1 MPEYLA
7 PGVYI
12 EEKSFRARSI
22 EGVGTSVAAIV
33 GPTRTGPFRGKPEPV
48 TSFADFERIYGD
60 LEDLQFAGN
69 KTQLNYTALAA
80 RAFFD
85 NGGKQLFVSRV
96 VKGVNASN
104 TATDGSSAV
113 RAARAS
119 ADGKLSFKSRFPGKV
134 GNYVLELHW
143 QDSENLF
150 SLETTTAPLEGEEL
164 YLEATNVP
172 QEVRVAAGDLQANR
186 FPISLKVRVRR
197 NGANFDILSG
207 EIKDKD
213 DADAAL
219 TRLVI
224 AQLPAASSKISRVA
238 LRTPASGKLQ
248 AGVAVELRLS
258 QVTDLS
264 NVSGVAHWGTLTVL
278 KGSLK
283 ADASANLTLI
293 NLPVAQ
299 NAGLAAD
306 IDFPITALAALPGN
320 VGALLVRRNFDLD
333 VLRIDDIDKLRKGA
347 AGEVVYRVG
356 GLSTS
361 AAADDSLGKKLLADP
376 ATRDAQLTQPI
387 ACTVAADANVFSLL
401 HALFDSAALNT
412 PHPVNGPRYLIELQN
427 GSDGDIPESG
437 DYAGEIND
445 KDGNTGLAAFEQV
458 EDISIVMT
466 PAAAALDTTA
476 KHLAVVIE
484 MQKHCKRMQYRVGIV
499 DSEANMSISEIRDFK
514 SNLDDTRLALYY
526 PWVVT
531 ADPTGKRSTLSLPPG
546 GFIAGVY
553 ANTDVSRGV
562 HKAPANEVVLGA
574 LHFEQDINR
583 FQQELL
589 NPNGINCLRSLPGRG
604 HRVWGARTTSSDPEW
619 KYVNVRRYFLFLER
633 SIDKSTQWAVFEPNG
648 EALWASIRISIEDFL
663 YNEWVN
669 GHLLGPTPKHA
680 YFVRC
685 DRSTMTQNDLD
696 NGRLVCEIGVAALKP
711 AEFVIFR
718 IGQKTADA

>member
-48 TSFADFERIYGD
+48 TSFAEFERIFGD
-60 LEDLQFAGN
+60 LEDLHFLNN

-96 VKGVNASN
+96 VKDVNSSNAAS
-104 TATDGSSAV
+104 DGSSAV
-113 RAARAS
+113 KAVRGS
-119 ADGKLSFKSRFPGKV
+119 ADNKLKFQSRFPGKA

-150 SLETTTAPLEGEEL
+150 SIAATTVPEDGEEL
-164 YLEATNVP
+164 FLEASNLP
-172 QEVRVAAGDLQANR
+172 KEVRVVAGDLEAAK
-186 FPISLKVRVRR
+186 FPLTIKARVKR
-197 NGANFDILSG
+197 NGANFDVLSG
-207 EIKDKD
+207 EIKSGNEVV
-213 DADAAL
+213 AL
-219 TRLVI
+219 NRLVI
-224 AQLPAASSKISRVA
+224 AQLPAATSKISRIK
-238 LRTPASGKLQ
+238 LRQPAGGSLQ
-248 AGVAVELRLS
+248 DNDAVELRLS
-258 QVTDLS
+258 DVTDLS
-264 NVSGVAHWGTLTVL
+264 AISGVAHWGTLKVL
-278 KGSLK
+278 KGFIKPLSNASVITIPAAQNPSL
-283 ADASANLTLI
+283 AGNID
-293 NLPVAQ
+293 LPVS
-299 NAGLAAD
+299 
-306 IDFPITALAALPGN
+306 ALAALPGN
-320 VGALLVRRNFDLD
+320 ISALLVRRNFDLD
-333 VLRIDDIDKLRKGA
+333 VLRVDGIDKLRKGA
-347 AGEVVYRVG
+347 SGEVIYRVA

-361 AAADDSLGKKLLADP
+361 ATGDDSLGQKLLAKP
-376 ATRDAQLTQPI
+376 PTRDAALTQPI
-387 ACTVAADANVFSLL
+387 ACTVASDAAVFTLL
-401 HALFDSAALNT
+401 HGLFDNQALNN

-437 DYAGEIND
+437 DYAGEVHD
-445 KDGNTGLAAFEQV
+445 KDGNTGFSSFEQV
-458 EDISIVMT
+458 EDIAIVMT
-466 PAAAALDTTA
+466 PAAAVLDTT

-499 DSEANMSISEIRDFK
+499 DSEANMSVSEIRDFK
-514 SNLDDTRLALYY
+514 SKLDDSRLALYY
-526 PWVVT
+526 PWVVSS
-531 ADPTGKRSTLSLPPG
+531 DPTGKRNTISLPPG

-553 ANTDVSRGV
+553 ANTDVTRGV

-574 LHFEQDINR
+574 LYFEQEINR

-589 NPNGINCLRSLPGRG
+589 NPNGINCLRSMPGRG
-604 HRVWGARTTSSDPEW
+604 QRVWGARTTSSDPEW
-619 KYVNVRRYFLFLER
+619 KYINVRRYFLFLER

-648 EALWASIRISIEDFL
+648 ESLWSSIRISIEDFL

-669 GHLLGPTPKHA
+669 GHLLGATPKHA

-696 NGRLVCEIGVAALKP
+696 NGRLICEVGVAALKP

>member
-48 TSFADFERIYGD
+48 TSFAEFERIYGD
-60 LEDLQFAGN
+60 LEDLQFLNN

-96 VKGVNASN
+96 VKDVNSSN
-104 TATDGSSAV
+104 AAGDGSSAV
-113 RAARAS
+113 RAVRAS
-119 ADGKLSFKSRFPGKV
+119 ADAKLKFQSRFPGKA
-134 GNYVLELHW
+134 GNYVLEVHW

-150 SLETTTAPLEGEEL
+150 SIAATTAPEDGEEL
-164 YLEATNVP
+164 YLEASNVP
-172 QEVRVAAGDLQANR
+172 KEVRVVAGDLEAAK
-186 FPISLKVRVRR
+186 FPLTIKARVKR
-197 NGANFDILSG
+197 NGANFEVLSG
-207 EIKDKD
+207 EIKSGNEVV
-213 DADAAL
+213 AL
-219 TRLVI
+219 NRLVI
-224 AQLPAASSKISRVA
+224 AQLPPASSKISRVS
-238 LRTPASGKLQ
+238 LRTPASGKLL
-248 AGVAVELRLS
+248 AGVALELRLS
-258 QVTDLS
+258 ALTDLS
-264 NVSGVAHWGTLTVL
+264 AVSGVANWGTLQVL
-278 KGSLK
+278 KGGLK
-283 ADASANLTLI
+283 ADAGGKLSLL
-293 NLPVAQ
+293 NLPAAQ

-306 IDFPITALAALPGN
+306 IDFPLSALAALPGN
-320 VGALLVRRNFDLD
+320 VSALLVRRNFDLD

-347 AGEVVYRVG
+347 SGEIVYRVA

-361 AAADDSLGKKLLADP
+361 ATGDDGLGQRLLATP
-376 ATRDAQLTQPI
+376 TTRDAQLTQPI
-387 ACTVAADANVFSLL
+387 ACTVASDASVFTLL
-401 HALFDSAALNT
+401 HTLFDNKALNE

-427 GSDGDIPESG
+427 GSDGDVPESG
-437 DYAGEIND
+437 DYAGEVHD
-445 KDGNTGLAAFEQV
+445 KDGNTGFSAFEQV
-458 EDISIVMT
+458 EDIAIVMT
-466 PAAAALDTTA
+466 PAAAALDTT

-499 DSEANMSISEIRDFK
+499 DSEANMSVSEVRDFK
-514 SNLDDTRLALYY
+514 SKLDDSRLALYY

-531 ADPTGKRSTLSLPPG
+531 SDPTGKRNTISLPPG

-553 ANTDVSRGV
+553 ANTDVTRGV

-574 LHFEQDINR
+574 LHFEQEINR

-589 NPNGINCLRSLPGRG
+589 NPNGINCLRSMPGRG
-604 HRVWGARTTSSDPEW
+604 QRVWGARTTSSDPEW
-619 KYVNVRRYFLFLER
+619 KYINVRRYFLFLER

-648 EALWASIRISIEDFL
+648 ESLWSSIRISIEDFL
-663 YNEWVN
+663 YNEWLN
-669 GHLLGPTPKHA
+669 GHLLGATPKHA

-696 NGRLVCEIGVAALKP
+696 NGRLVCEVGVAALKP

>member
-33 GPTRTGPFRGKPEPV
+33 GPTRTGPFRGKPEVV
-48 TSFADFERIYGD
+48 TSFAEFERIYGD
-60 LEDLQFAGN
+60 LEDLQFAVSN
-69 KTQLNYTALAA
+69 TQLNYTALAA

-96 VKGVNASN
+96 VKDVNSSN
-104 TATDGSSAV
+104 PSGDGSSAV
-113 RAARAS
+113 RASRIS
-119 ADGKLSFKSRFPGKV
+119 ADTKLKFQSRFPGKV
-134 GNYVLELHW
+134 GNYILELHW

-150 SLETTTAPLEGEEL
+150 SIAATTAPVDGEEL
-164 YLEATNVP
+164 FLEASAVP
-172 QEVRVAAGDLQANR
+172 KEVRVVAGDLEAGK
-186 FPISLKVRVRR
+186 FPLSIKARVRR
-197 NGANFDILSG
+197 NGANYDVLSG

-213 DADAAL
+213 DAVVAL

-224 AQLPAASSKISRVA
+224 AQLPTATSKVSRIL

-258 QVTDLS
+258 AVTDLS
-264 NVSGVAHWGTLTVL
+264 SVSGVAHWGSLKVL
-278 KGSLK
+278 KGQLKLDAGGKLSLLSIP
-283 ADASANLTLI
+283 A
-293 NLPVAQ
+293 AQ
-299 NAGLAAD
+299 NAGVLAD
-306 IDFPITALAALPGN
+306 IDFPISALAALPGN
-320 VGALLVRRNFDLD
+320 VSALLVRRNFDLD
-333 VLRIDDIDKLRKGA
+333 VLRIADIDKLRKGA
-347 AGEVVYRVG
+347 SGEVVYRVG

-361 AAADDSLGKKLLADP
+361 ATADDSLGKKLLDKP
-376 ATRDAQLTQPI
+376 GTRDAQLTQPI
-387 ACTVAADANVFSLL
+387 ACTVANDADVFALL
-401 HALFDSAALNT
+401 HALFDADALNN

-437 DYAGEIND
+437 DYAGEIHD
-445 KDGNTGLAAFEQV
+445 KDGNTGLATFEQV

-466 PAAAALDTTA
+466 PAAAALDTA

-484 MQKHCKRMQYRVGIV
+484 MQKHCKRMQYRVGVV

-531 ADPTGKRSTLSLPPG
+531 SDPTGQRDSLSLPPG

-589 NPNGINCLRSLPGRG
+589 NPNGINCLRSMPGRG

-669 GHLLGPTPKHA
+669 SHLLGPTPKHA

-696 NGRLVCEIGVAALKP
+696 NGRLVCEVGVAALKP

>member
-33 GPTRTGPFRGKPEPV
+33 GPTRTGPFRGKPEVV
-48 TSFADFERIYGD
+48 TSFAEFERIYGD
-60 LEDLQFAGN
+60 LEDLQFAASI
-69 KTQLNYTALAA
+69 TQLNYTALAA

-96 VKGVNASN
+96 VKDVNSSN
-104 TATDGSSAV
+104 PSGDGSSAV
-113 RAARAS
+113 RATRIS
-119 ADGKLSFKSRFPGKV
+119 ADTKLKFQSRFPGKV

-150 SLETTTAPLEGEEL
+150 SIAATTAPVDGEEL
-164 YLEATNVP
+164 FLEASEVP
-172 QEVRVAAGDLQANR
+172 KEVRVVAGDLDAGK
-186 FPISLKVRVRR
+186 FPLSIKARVRR
-197 NGANFDILSG
+197 NGANYDVLSG

-213 DADAAL
+213 DAVVAL

-224 AQLPAASSKISRVA
+224 AQLPTATSKVSRIQ

-258 QVTDLS
+258 TVTDLS
-264 NVSGVAHWGTLTVL
+264 SVSGVAHWGSLKVL
-278 KGSLK
+278 KGQLKLDAGGKLSLLSIP
-283 ADASANLTLI
+283 A
-293 NLPVAQ
+293 AQ
-299 NAGLAAD
+299 NAGVLAD
-306 IDFPITALAALPGN
+306 IDFPISALAALPGN
-320 VGALLVRRNFDLD
+320 VSALLVRRNFDLD
-333 VLRIDDIDKLRKGA
+333 VLRIADIDKLRKGA
-347 AGEVVYRVG
+347 SGEIVYRVG

-361 AAADDSLGKKLLADP
+361 ATADDSLGKKLLDKP
-376 ATRDAQLTQPI
+376 GTRDAQLTQPI
-387 ACTVAADANVFSLL
+387 ACTVANDADVFALL
-401 HALFDSAALNT
+401 HALFDADALNN

-437 DYAGEIND
+437 DYAGEIHD
-445 KDGNTGLAAFEQV
+445 KDGNTGLATFEQV

-466 PAAAALDTTA
+466 PAAAALDTA

-484 MQKHCKRMQYRVGIV
+484 MQKHCKRMQYRVGVV

-531 ADPTGKRSTLSLPPG
+531 SDPTGQRDSLSLPPG

-589 NPNGINCLRSLPGRG
+589 NPNGINCLRSMPGRG

-696 NGRLVCEIGVAALKP
+696 NGRLVCEVGVAALKP

>member
-33 GPTRTGPFRGKPEPV
+33 GPTRTGPFRGKPEVV
-48 TSFADFERIYGD
+48 TSFAEFERIYGD

-69 KTQLNYTALAA
+69 VAQLNYTALAA

-96 VKGVNASN
+96 VKDVNSSN
-104 TATDGSSAV
+104 PSGDGSSAV
-113 RAARAS
+113 RAARVS
-119 ADGKLSFKSRFPGKV
+119 ADTKLKFQSRFPGKV

-150 SLETTTAPLEGEEL
+150 SIEATTAPVDGEEL
-164 YLEATNVP
+164 FLEASAVP
-172 QEVRVAAGDLQANR
+172 KEVRVVAGDLEAGK
-186 FPISLKVRVRR
+186 FPLSIKARVRR
-197 NGANFDILSG
+197 NGANYDVLSG

-213 DADAAL
+213 DAVVAL

-224 AQLPAASSKISRVA
+224 AQLPTATSKVSRIL

-258 QVTDLS
+258 AVTDLS
-264 NVSGVAHWGTLTVL
+264 NVSGVAHWGSLKVL
-278 KGSLK
+278 KGQLKLDAGGKLSLLSIP
-283 ADASANLTLI
+283 A
-293 NLPVAQ
+293 AQ
-299 NAGLAAD
+299 NTGVLAD
-306 IDFPITALAALPGN
+306 IDFPISALAALPGN
-320 VGALLVRRNFDLD
+320 VSALLVRRNFDLD

-347 AGEVVYRVG
+347 SGEIVYRVG

-361 AAADDSLGKKLLADP
+361 ATADDSLGKKLLDKP
-376 ATRDAQLTQPI
+376 GTRDAQLTQPI
-387 ACTVAADANVFSLL
+387 ACTVASDADVFALL
-401 HALFDSAALNT
+401 HALFDADALNN

-437 DYAGEIND
+437 DYAGEIHD

-484 MQKHCKRMQYRVGIV
+484 MQKHCKRMQYRVGVV

-531 ADPTGKRSTLSLPPG
+531 SDPTGQRDSLSLPPG

-589 NPNGINCLRSLPGRG
+589 NPNGINCLRSMPGRG

-696 NGRLVCEIGVAALKP
+696 NGRLVCEVGVAALKP

>member
-33 GPTRTGPFRGKPEPV
+33 GPTRTGPFRGKPEVV
-48 TSFADFERIYGD
+48 TSFAEFERIYGD
-60 LEDLQFAGN
+60 LEDLQFAASI
-69 KTQLNYTALAA
+69 TQLNYTALAA

-96 VKGVNASN
+96 VKDVNSSN
-104 TATDGSSAV
+104 PSGDGSSAV
-113 RAARAS
+113 RASRIS
-119 ADGKLSFKSRFPGKV
+119 ADTKLKFQSRFPGKV
-134 GNYVLELHW
+134 GNYILELHW

-150 SLETTTAPLEGEEL
+150 SIEATTAPVDGEEL
-164 YLEATNVP
+164 FLEASAVP
-172 QEVRVAAGDLQANR
+172 KEVRVVAGDLEAGK
-186 FPISLKVRVRR
+186 FPLSIKARVRR
-197 NGANFDILSG
+197 NGANYDVLSG

-213 DADAAL
+213 DAVVAL

-224 AQLPAASSKISRVA
+224 AQLPTATSKVSRIL

-258 QVTDLS
+258 AVTDLS
-264 NVSGVAHWGTLTVL
+264 SVSGVAHWGSLKVL
-278 KGSLK
+278 KGQLKLDAGGKLSLLSIP
-283 ADASANLTLI
+283 A
-293 NLPVAQ
+293 AQ
-299 NAGLAAD
+299 NTGVLAD
-306 IDFPITALAALPGN
+306 IDFPISALAALPGN
-320 VGALLVRRNFDLD
+320 VSALLVRRNFDLD

-347 AGEVVYRVG
+347 SGEIVYRVG

-361 AAADDSLGKKLLADP
+361 ATADDSLGKKLLDKP
-376 ATRDAQLTQPI
+376 GTRDAQLTQPI
-387 ACTVAADANVFSLL
+387 ACTVANDADVFALL
-401 HALFDSAALNT
+401 HALFDADALNN

-437 DYAGEIND
+437 DYAGEIHD

-466 PAAAALDTTA
+466 PAAAALDTA

-484 MQKHCKRMQYRVGIV
+484 MQKHCKRMQYRVGVV

-531 ADPTGKRSTLSLPPG
+531 SDPTGQRDSLSLPPG

-589 NPNGINCLRSLPGRG
+589 NPNGINCLRSMPGRG

-696 NGRLVCEIGVAALKP
+696 NGRLVCEVGVAALKP

>member
-33 GPTRTGPFRGKPEPV
+33 GPTRTGPFRGKPEVV
-48 TSFADFERIYGD
+48 TSFAEFERIYGD
-60 LEDLQFAGN
+60 LEDLQFAASI
-69 KTQLNYTALAA
+69 TQLNYTALAA

-96 VKGVNASN
+96 VKDVNSSN
-104 TATDGSSAV
+104 PSGDGSSAV
-113 RAARAS
+113 RASRIS
-119 ADGKLSFKSRFPGKV
+119 ADTKLKFQSRFPGKV

-150 SLETTTAPLEGEEL
+150 SIAATTAPVDGEEL
-164 YLEATNVP
+164 FLEASEVP
-172 QEVRVAAGDLQANR
+172 KEVRVVAGDLEAGK
-186 FPISLKVRVRR
+186 FPLSIKARVRR
-197 NGANFDILSG
+197 NGANYDVLSG

-213 DADAAL
+213 DVVVAL

-224 AQLPAASSKISRVA
+224 AQLPTATSKVSRIQ

-258 QVTDLS
+258 AVTDLS
-264 NVSGVAHWGTLTVL
+264 NVSGLAHWGSLKVL
-278 KGSLK
+278 KGQLKLDAGGKLSLL
-283 ADASANLTLI
+283 SI
-293 NLPVAQ
+293 PVAQ
-299 NAGLAAD
+299 NAGVLAD
-306 IDFPITALAALPGN
+306 IDFPISALAALPGN
-320 VGALLVRRNFDLD
+320 VSALLVRRNFDLD
-333 VLRIDDIDKLRKGA
+333 VLRIADIDKLRKGA
-347 AGEVVYRVG
+347 SGEIVYRVG

-361 AAADDSLGKKLLADP
+361 AIADDSLGKKLLDKP
-376 ATRDAQLTQPI
+376 GTRDAQLTQPI
-387 ACTVAADANVFSLL
+387 ACTVANDADVFALL
-401 HALFDSAALNT
+401 HALFDADALNN

-437 DYAGEIND
+437 DYAGEIHD
-445 KDGNTGLAAFEQV
+445 KDGNTGLATFEQV

-466 PAAAALDTTA
+466 PAAAALDTA

-484 MQKHCKRMQYRVGIV
+484 MQKHCKRMQYRVGVV

-531 ADPTGKRSTLSLPPG
+531 SDPTGQRDSLSLPPG

-589 NPNGINCLRSLPGRG
+589 NPNGINCLRSMPGRG

-696 NGRLVCEIGVAALKP
+696 NGRLVCEVGVAALKP

>member
-33 GPTRTGPFRGKPEPV
+33 GPTRTGPFRGKPEVV
-48 TSFADFERIYGD
+48 TSFAAFERIYGD
-60 LEDLQFAGN
+60 LEDLEFAGN
-69 KTQLNYTALAA
+69 VKQLNYTALAA

-96 VKGVNASN
+96 VKDVNTSNASG
-104 TATDGSSAV
+104 DGSSAV
-113 RAARAS
+113 RAARIS
-119 ADGKLSFKSRFPGKV
+119 ADTKLKFQSRFPGKV
-134 GNYVLELHW
+134 GNYVLEVHW

-150 SLETTTAPLEGEEL
+150 SLAATTTPEEGEEL
-164 YLEATNVP
+164 YLEATNLP
-172 QEVRVAAGDLQANR
+172 QDVRVAAGDLAANR
-186 FPISLKVRVRR
+186 FPIAIKARVKR
-197 NGANFDILSG
+197 NGANFDVLFG
-207 EIKDKD
+207 EVKDKD
-213 DADAAL
+213 DAVVVL
-219 TRLVI
+219 NRLVI
-224 AQLPAASSKISRVA
+224 AQLPAASTKISRIT
-238 LRTPASGKLQ
+238 LRTPASGKL
-248 AGVAVELRLS
+248 AVGSAVELRLS
-258 QVTDLS
+258 EVTDLS
-264 NVSGVAHWGTLTVL
+264 VVSGVAHWGTLKVL
-278 KGSLK
+278 KGVMK
-283 ADASANLTLI
+283 ADVGGQLSLI
-293 NLPVAQ
+293 TLPVGQ
-299 NAGLAAD
+299 NAGLAAP
-306 IDFPITALAALPGN
+306 IDFPISALAALPGN
-320 VGALLVRRNFDLD
+320 VSALLVRRNFDLD
-333 VLRIDDIDKLRKGA
+333 VLRIDGIQKLRDGA

-356 GLSTS
+356 GVSTS
-361 AAADDSLGKKLLADP
+361 ATANDSLGKKLSDKP

-387 ACTVAADANVFSLL
+387 ACTVANDADVFTLL
-401 HALFDSAALNT
+401 HSLFDSAALNT

-437 DYAGEIND
+437 DYAGEIQDN
-445 KDGNTGLAAFEQV
+445 GNNTGLAAFEQV

-466 PAAAALDTTA
+466 PAAAALDTA

-514 SNLDDTRLALYY
+514 SNLDDSRLALYY

-531 ADPTGKRSTLSLPPG
+531 SDPTGQRNTLSLPPG

-574 LHFEQDINR
+574 LHFEQEINR

-589 NPNGINCLRSLPGRG
+589 NPNNINCLRSMPGRG

-696 NGRLVCEIGVAALKP
+696 NGRLVCEVGVAALKP